1 MADMLFLW
9 KDCYHSDEGVYHILS
24 SDLLTLGPFTM
35 LFSLPPHPNP
45 NPPKYL
51 CPPNEMTFF
60 IYLYLIF
67 VFSSL
72 SLTAQSL
79 GKVSV
84 DVRHLGVDMVTI
96 VGHKFGC
103 PKGVAALY
111 MREGN
116 SYHVRPSSA
125 ATVYTNIY

>member
-1 MADMLFLW
+1 MHQPTSAPLTNRPHFLTNYLLFVL
-9 KDCYHSDEGVYHILS
+9 
-24 SDLLTLGPFTM
+24 
-35 LFSLPPHPNP
+35 
-45 NPPKYL
+45 
-51 CPPNEMTFF
+51 
-60 IYLYLIF
+60 
-67 VFSSL
+67 FSSL

-116 SYHVRPSSA
+116 
-125 ATVYTNIY
+125 